1 MKDTGDLFSK
11 ICDMDNLRK
20 ARKNAKRGKGGMQR

>member
-20 ARKNAKRGKGGMQR
+20 AHKNANSKES